1 MSNLYRTLCIFLL
14 IIGCFTTAN
23 AALVVPGGL
32 NPGDKYHV
40 IFVTSNVLSATSAN
54 ISPYDSFVQSTA
66 DAAGIGGSINWLAV
80 GSTADGTN
88 AISHVGALFS
98 DTSNIPIYNQNG
110 DLVSASFNGLWDGGL
125 DSAVGYDQFGN
136 PISTSV
142 WTGTNSN
149 GSGSG
154 GFQLG
159 SSSASFGNSTAITGS
174 WINVST
180 ANNTS
185 SFSIYAMSQE
195 LTAVPVPAAAW
206 LFGSGLL
213 GIAGVARYKKPA

>member
-1 MSNLYRTLCIFLL
+1 MSNIYRTLCILSL

-40 IFVTSNVLSATSAN
+40 IFVTSNVRDAFPGN
-54 ISPYDSFVQSTA
+54 ISNYDSFVQSTA
-66 DAAGIGGSINWLAV
+66 DAAGIGGSITWRAV
-80 GSTADGTN
+80 GSTDDGTN

-125 DSAVGYDQFGN
+125 DSAVGYDQNGS
-136 PISTSV
+136 PTSTSV
-142 WTGTNSN
+142 WTGTNST
-149 GSGSG
+149 GFGDG
-154 GFQLG
+154 GFRLG
-159 SSSASFGNSTAITGS
+159 SSSASFGNSTATSAS
-174 WINVST
+174 WINLST
-180 ANNTS
+180 NNNS
-185 SFSIYAMSQE
+185 NFLSLYAMSQE

-213 GIAGVARYKKPA
+213 GIVGVARRKKSA